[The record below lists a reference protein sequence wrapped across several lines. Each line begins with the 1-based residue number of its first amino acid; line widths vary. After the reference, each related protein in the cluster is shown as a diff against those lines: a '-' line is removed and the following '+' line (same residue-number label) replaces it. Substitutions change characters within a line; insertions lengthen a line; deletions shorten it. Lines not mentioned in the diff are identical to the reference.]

1 LEGFRLVG
9 GTALSLQLGHRISVD
24 IDLFTDSTYGTVDF
38 IPIYNRL
45 VKTYPY
51 IIGKAPDNIGFGFSF
66 IIGKSKTESV
76 KLDLFYSDTFLFPP
90 VVYQDIKMAD
100 LRDITV
106 MKLDVISHGG
116 RKKDFWDISEL
127 LETISF
133 EQMLDLYILKYPY
146 FEKSDVINNMS
157 NFIYAD
163 EMQDPVCLRFKY
175 WELIKIDLEDL
186 VRKYLSK
193 SS

>member
-1 LEGFRLVG
+1 MEGFRLVG

>member
-1 LEGFRLVG
+1 VG

-24 IDLFTDSTYGTVDF
+24 IDLFTDLTYGTVDF

-51 IIGKAPDNIGFGFSF
+51 IIGKVPDNIGFGFSF

-76 KLDLFYSDTFLFPP
+76 KLDLFYLDTFLFPP

-186 VRKYLSK
+186 VKKYLSK